1 MDVQRGRMERSLIC
15 AISDLHGTLIDIEP
29 CDLVLICGDIVPLNI
44 QSNSKKTYKWFQ
56 TIFKE
61 WADNLPCNKV
71 LFVAGNHDLGLEHHQ
86 ERYEKLFPKDNKV
99 TYLCN
104 TSYDYKG
111 IKIFG
116 TPYCKQFGHWAF
128 NRDDSTLTKLF
139 EEIPYNLD
147 ILMSHDAPYDCTDIC
162 LQQLDWIS
170 KDHLGNMPLR
180 NAIIEKKPKV
190 VFHGHLHSAN
200 HKFELLENSKV
211 VNCSIV
217 DEQYNVNYSPIYYDL
232 SKEDQF

>member
-1 MDVQRGRMERSLIC
+1 MERSLIC

-29 CDLVLICGDIVPLNI
+29 CDLVLICGDTVPLNI

-56 TIFKE
+56 TVFKE
-61 WADNLPCNKV
+61 WTDNLLCNKV
-71 LFVAGNHDLGLEHHQ
+71 LFIAGNHDLGLEHHQ
-86 ERYEKLFPKDNKV
+86 ERYEKLFPEDNKV

-128 NRDDSTLTKLF
+128 NRDDSTLIKLF

-147 ILMSHDAPYDCTDIC
+147 ILISHDAPYGCTDVC

-180 NAIIEKKPKV
+180 NAIIEKNPKI
-190 VFHGHLHSAN
+190 VFHGHLHSSS
-200 HKFELLENSKV
+200 HLFESLENSKV
-211 VNCSIV
+211 VNCSII
-217 DEQYNVNYSPIYYDL
+217 DEQYNVNYYPIYYDL

>member
-1 MDVQRGRMERSLIC
+1 MERSLIC

-56 TIFKE
+56 TVFKE

-86 ERYEKLFPKDNKV
+86 ERYEKLFPEDNKV

-116 TPYCKQFGHWAF
+116 TPYCKQFGHWPF
-128 NRDDSTLTKLF
+128 MKDDNTLTKLF

-147 ILMSHDAPYDCTDIC
+147 ILISHDAPYGYTDVC

-200 HKFELLENSKV
+200 HEFELLENSKV

-217 DEQYNVNYSPIYYDL
+217 DEQYNINYYPIYYDL
-232 SKEDQF
+232 SKED

>member
-1 MDVQRGRMERSLIC
+1 MERSLIC
-15 AISDLHGTLIDIEP
+15 AISDLHGTLIDIKP
-29 CDLVLICGDIVPLNI
+29 CDLVLICGDTVPLNI

-56 TIFKE
+56 TVFKE
-61 WADNLPCNKV
+61 WIDNLPCNKV
-71 LFVAGNHDLGLEHHQ
+71 LFIAGNHDLGLEYHQ
-86 ERYEKLFPKDNKV
+86 KRYEKLFPEDNKV

-128 NRDDSTLTKLF
+128 NRDDSTLIKLF

-147 ILMSHDAPYDCTDIC
+147 ILMSHDAPYGCTDVC

-190 VFHGHLHSAN
+190 VFHGHLHSSN
-200 HKFELLENSKV
+200 HVFESLENSKV
-211 VNCSIV
+211 VNCSII
-217 DEQYNVNYSPIYYDL
+217 DEQYNVSYSPIYYDL
-232 SKEDQF
+232 SKED

>member
-1 MDVQRGRMERSLIC
+1 MERSLIC

-29 CDLVLICGDIVPLNI
+29 CNLVLICGDTVPLNI

-56 TIFKE
+56 TVFKE
-61 WADNLPCNKV
+61 WTDNLPCNKV
-71 LFVAGNHDLGLEHHQ
+71 LFIAGNHDLGLEHHQ
-86 ERYEKLFPKDNKV
+86 ERYEKLFPEDNKV

-128 NRDDSTLTKLF
+128 NRDDSTLIKLF

-147 ILMSHDAPYDCTDIC
+147 ILISHDAPYGCTDVC

-180 NAIIEKKPKV
+180 NAIIEKNPKI
-190 VFHGHLHSAN
+190 VFHGHLHSSS
-200 HKFELLENSKV
+200 HLFESLENSKV
-211 VNCSIV
+211 VNCSII
-217 DEQYNVNYSPIYYDL
+217 DEQYNVNYYPIYYDL
-232 SKEDQF
+232 SKED

>member
-1 MDVQRGRMERSLIC
+1 MIC

-56 TIFKE
+56 TVFKE

-71 LFVAGNHDLGLEHHQ
+71 LFIAGNHELGVEHHQ
-86 ERYEKLFPKDNKV
+86 ERYEKLFPEDNKV

-116 TPYCKQFGHWAF
+116 TPYCKQFGRWAF
-128 NRDDSTLTKLF
+128 NCDNSTLIKLF

-147 ILMSHDAPYDCTDIC
+147 ILISHDAPYGCTDIC

-200 HKFELLENSKV
+200 HAFELLENSKV
-211 VNCSIV
+211 INCSII
-217 DEQYNVNYSPIYYDL
+217 DEQYNVSYSPIYYDL

>member
-1 MDVQRGRMERSLIC
+1 MERSLIC

-29 CDLVLICGDIVPLNI
+29 CDLVLICGDTVPLNI

-56 TIFKE
+56 TVFKE
-61 WADNLPCNKV
+61 WTDNLLCNKV
-71 LFVAGNHDLGLEHHQ
+71 LFIAGNHDLGLEHHQ
-86 ERYEKLFPKDNKV
+86 ERYEKLFPEDNKV

-128 NRDDSTLTKLF
+128 NRDDSTLIKLF

-147 ILMSHDAPYDCTDIC
+147 ILISHDAPYGCTDVC

-180 NAIIEKKPKV
+180 NAIIEKNPKI
-190 VFHGHLHSAN
+190 VFHGHLHSSS
-200 HKFELLENSKV
+200 HLFESLENSKV
-211 VNCSIV
+211 VNCSII
-217 DEQYNVNYSPIYYDL
+217 DEQYNVNYYPIYYDL
-232 SKEDQF
+232 SKED

>member
-1 MDVQRGRMERSLIC
+1 MERSLIC

-29 CDLVLICGDIVPLNI
+29 CNLVLICGDTVPLNI

-56 TIFKE
+56 TVFKE
-61 WADNLPCNKV
+61 WTDNLLCNKV
-71 LFVAGNHDLGLEHHQ
+71 LFIAGNHDLGLEHHQ
-86 ERYEKLFPKDNKV
+86 ERYEKLFPEDNKV

-128 NRDDSTLTKLF
+128 NRDDSTLIKLF

-147 ILMSHDAPYDCTDIC
+147 ILISHDAPYGCTDVC

-180 NAIIEKKPKV
+180 NAIIEKNPKI
-190 VFHGHLHSAN
+190 VFHGHLHSSS
-200 HKFELLENSKV
+200 HLFESLENSKV
-211 VNCSIV
+211 VNCSII
-217 DEQYNVNYSPIYYDL
+217 DEQYNVNYYPIYYDL

>member
-1 MDVQRGRMERSLIC
+1 MERSLIC

-29 CDLVLICGDIVPLNI
+29 CNLVLICGDTVPLNI

-56 TIFKE
+56 TVFKE
-61 WADNLPCNKV
+61 WTDNLPCNKV
-71 LFVAGNHDLGLEHHQ
+71 LFIAGNHDLGLEHHQ
-86 ERYEKLFPKDNKV
+86 ERYEKLFPEDNKV

-128 NRDDSTLTKLF
+128 NRDDSTLIKLF
-139 EEIPYNLD
+139 EEILYNLD
-147 ILMSHDAPYDCTDIC
+147 ILISHDAPYGCTDVC

-180 NAIIEKKPKV
+180 NAIIEKNPKI
-190 VFHGHLHSAN
+190 VFHGHLHSSS
-200 HKFELLENSKV
+200 HLFESLENSKV
-211 VNCSIV
+211 VNCSII
-217 DEQYNVNYSPIYYDL
+217 DEQYNVNYYPIYYDL
-232 SKEDQF
+232 SKED

>member
-1 MDVQRGRMERSLIC
+1 MERSLIC

-29 CDLVLICGDIVPLNI
+29 CDLVLICGDTVPLNI

-56 TIFKE
+56 TVFKE
-61 WADNLPCNKV
+61 WTNNLSCNKV
-71 LFVAGNHDLGLEHHQ
+71 LFIAGNHELGLEHHQ
-86 ERYEKLFPKDNKV
+86 ERYEKLFPEDNKV

-128 NRDDSTLTKLF
+128 NRDDSTLIKLF

-147 ILMSHDAPYDCTDIC
+147 ILISHDAPYGCTDVC

-170 KDHLGNMPLR
+170 KDYLGNMPLR

-190 VFHGHLHSAN
+190 VFHGHLHSSN
-200 HKFELLENSKV
+200 HAFELLENSKV
-211 VNCSIV
+211 VNCSII
-217 DEQYNVNYSPIYYDL
+217 DEQYNVSYSPIYYDL
-232 SKEDQF
+232 PKKD

>member
-1 MDVQRGRMERSLIC
+1 MERSLIC
-15 AISDLHGTLIDIEP
+15 AISDLHGILIDIEP
-29 CDLVLICGDIVPLNI
+29 CDLVLICGDTVPLNI

-56 TIFKE
+56 TVFKE

-71 LFVAGNHDLGLEHHQ
+71 LFIAGNHDLGLEHHQ
-86 ERYEKLFPKDNKV
+86 KRYEKLFPKDNKV

-116 TPYCKQFGHWAF
+116 TPYCKQFGYWPF
-128 NRDDSTLTKLF
+128 MKDDSTLTKLF

-147 ILMSHDAPYDCTDIC
+147 ILISHDAPYGCTDIC

-170 KDHLGNMPLR
+170 KDHLGNIPLR

-200 HKFELLENSKV
+200 HEFELLENSKV

-217 DEQYNVNYSPIYYDL
+217 DEQYNVNYYPIYYDL

>member
-1 MDVQRGRMERSLIC
+1 MERSLIC
-15 AISDLHGTLIDIEP
+15 AISDLHGILIDIEP
-29 CDLVLICGDIVPLNI
+29 CDLVLICGDTVPLNI

-56 TIFKE
+56 TVFKE
-61 WADNLPCNKV
+61 WTDNLPCNKV

-128 NRDDSTLTKLF
+128 MEDDNTLTKLF

-147 ILMSHDAPYDCTDIC
+147 ILMSHDAPYGCTDIC

-180 NAIIEKKPKV
+180 NAIIEKKPKI
-190 VFHGHLHSAN
+190 VFHGHLHSTN
-200 HKFELLENSKV
+200 HEFELLENSKV
-211 VNCSIV
+211 VNSSIV

-232 SKEDQF
+232 SKED

>member
-1 MDVQRGRMERSLIC
+1 MYAKFS
-15 AISDLHGTLIDIEP
+15 
-29 CDLVLICGDIVPLNI
+29 
-44 QSNSKKTYKWFQ
+44 
-56 TIFKE
+56 
-61 WADNLPCNKV
+61 
-71 LFVAGNHDLGLEHHQ
+71 
-86 ERYEKLFPKDNKV
+86 KDNKV

-116 TPYCKQFGHWAF
+116 TPYCKQFGYWPF
-128 NRDDSTLTKLF
+128 MKDDNTLTKLF

-147 ILMSHDAPYDCTDIC
+147 ILISHDAPYGCTDVC

-180 NAIIEKKPKV
+180 NAIIEKKPKI
-190 VFHGHLHSAN
+190 VFHGHLHSSS
-200 HKFELLENSKV
+200 HLFESLENSKV
-211 VNCSIV
+211 VNCSIINERYDV
-217 DEQYNVNYSPIYYDL
+217 SYSPIYYDI